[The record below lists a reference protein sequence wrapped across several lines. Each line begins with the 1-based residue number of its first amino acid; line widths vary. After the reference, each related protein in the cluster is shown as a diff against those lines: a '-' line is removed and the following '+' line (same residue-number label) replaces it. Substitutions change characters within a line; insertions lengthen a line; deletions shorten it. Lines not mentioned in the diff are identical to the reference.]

1 MCVGGRNEWR
11 WSGGEGEESRTKK
24 RVDGREERKRRER
37 KGDEERMA
45 VLADDDDD
53 DKSCRLSIIA

>member
-1 MCVGGRNEWR
+1 MNGDGLEVTAGRK
-11 WSGGEGEESRTKK
+11 GEKSRTKK